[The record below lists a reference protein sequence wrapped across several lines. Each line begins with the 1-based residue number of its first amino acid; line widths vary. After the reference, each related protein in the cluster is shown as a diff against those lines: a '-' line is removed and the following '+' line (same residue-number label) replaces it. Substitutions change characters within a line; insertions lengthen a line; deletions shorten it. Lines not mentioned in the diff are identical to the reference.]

1 MGGSEFGY
9 GAKPRMNQTDTSASW
24 TLGSR
29 EFDDSFVSCLVYL
42 EAEKRVGWSEGGAFA
57 YLSDRFGRK

>member
-1 MGGSEFGY
+1 
-9 GAKPRMNQTDTSASW
+9 MNQTDTSASW